1 MTADP
6 RQARQGAHEAK
17 AALLRLRFAS
27 LDQLRAHLHIED
39 NATLLFFRDAALKLA
54 AGATAL
60 IELVFDTS
68 EETRVVRTTVLA
80 RAESAGLWLAMPS
93 ARFARDVKERGL
105 LPRRG
110 RRVGAD
116 RFVRLG
122 REDGSEHL
130 VTLVD
135 VSLAGARIGGG
146 VPASLTRGE
155 RIEVRLASTEIGE
168 APEIGRARVVWSEGG
183 EAGLEF
189 DRREAACRAAL
200 AKLFQVTEARWRYA
214 REARHPE
221 TCCRGGALLEPPVPR
236 VRVDGKQP
244 VLAAK

>member
-80 RAESAGLWLAMPS
+80 RA
-93 ARFARDVKERGL
+93 
-105 LPRRG
+105 
-110 RRVGAD
+110 
-116 RFVRLG
+116 
-122 REDGSEHL
+122 
-130 VTLVD
+130 
-135 VSLAGARIGGG
+135 
-146 VPASLTRGE
+146 
-155 RIEVRLASTEIGE
+155 
-168 APEIGRARVVWSEGG
+168 RVVWSEGG